1 MKLLRLFATAY
12 VALFSFL
19 STESKNLLALISN
32 YLIPSGCDNKLRK
45 ITPINLHL
53 KPPAS
58 ASTAD
63 SAVPRQLFN
72 IAMTRTRRMLTT

>member
-1 MKLLRLFATAY
+1 MKLLRLFPTAY
-12 VALFSFL
+12 VALFSL
-19 STESKNLLALISN
+19 SAESINILALILN
-32 YLIPSGCDNKLRK
+32 YLIPWRCDNKLRK

-63 SAVPRQLFN
+63 AAVPRQLFN
-72 IAMTRTRRMLTT
+72 IAMTRTRCMLTT